1 MIEGGHVDD
10 IPAGKGYMRS
20 NPRALLAERL
30 LGNLNDDL
38 LTLFEQVCNGWR
50 GRFFR
55 PGGGAMLRL
64 VLRSRRREFRGSA
77 AHAAP
82 HPPGRAMQVASAL
95 FANVRR
101 GAHRL
106 SLLLRLFHL
115 LLGAVIFQDQRLDL
129 PVFVLFEP
137 RLFYLRLAGFS
148 DRFSLMKLRGRCF
161 DASGRCLFR
170 RRRLF
175 LGSLKITEQLC
186 APRLRTGLDMGHA
199 LKFVLVQ
206 TTSRSVGDR
215 VRGRQLLRTIAGDH
229 SHIGRDIGVVG
240 GLGRRLQGALLRRF
254 LLGSGRSL
262 FLSGLV
268 RAALARS
275 LAPVFS
281 QRFSWQHCEFRLLF
295 SRLLCRGRQFCRT
308 RVLRLGKSP
317 APVPPSPRAATS
329 PVAIAFLG
337 VLGLDPLR
345 RFGGVFGSLALSTG
359 FRLRSRGALVLP
371 SQRALLLPRRT
382 LFGRRRDPLDLLAG
396 FLEEV
401 RHVQERVALKAQVNE
416 GGLHA
421 RQDARNPPLLD

>member
-1 MIEGGHVDD
+1 MERSFF
-10 IPAGKGYMRS
+10 PAGRRGDAPACAPLAPARVQMLRRACGSSSAWTRDAGSVRLVRERS
-20 NPRALLAERL
+20 PRRASPQPVAATLPSPPRRCDLPGSAPGSPGLRPLRAAALLLASRRILRQIQPHEA
-30 LGNLNDDL
+30 
-38 LTLFEQVCNGWR
+38 
-50 GRFFR
+50 
-55 PGGGAMLRL
+55 PGSMLRR
-64 VLRSRRREFRGSA
+64 LRPMPVP
-77 AHAAP
+77 AP
-82 HPPGRAMQVASAL
+82 AS
-95 FANVRR
+95 
-101 GAHRL
+101 
-106 SLLLRLFHL
+106 
-115 LLGAVIFQDQRLDL
+115 L
-129 PVFVLFEP
+129 PRKP
-137 RLFYLRLAGFS
+137 
-148 DRFSLMKLRGRCF
+148 
-161 DASGRCLFR
+161 
-170 RRRLF
+170 
-175 LGSLKITEQLC
+175 KITEQLC

-382 LFGRRRDPLDLLAG
+382 LFGRRRD
-396 FLEEV
+396 
-401 RHVQERVALKAQVNE
+401 
-416 GGLHA
+416 
-421 RQDARNPPLLD
+421 